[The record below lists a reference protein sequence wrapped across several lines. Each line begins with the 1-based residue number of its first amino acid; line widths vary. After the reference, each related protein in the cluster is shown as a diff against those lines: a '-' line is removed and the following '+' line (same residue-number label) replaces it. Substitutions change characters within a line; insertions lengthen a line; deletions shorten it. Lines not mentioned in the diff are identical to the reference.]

1 MDRAGLVGDDGPTH
15 HGVFDISYLRHLPG
29 MTMMAP
35 KDENELRH
43 MLKTA
48 VYSGIPM
55 ALRYP
60 RGAGYGVEMD
70 AEIETLEIGR
80 GELLLDGSDLCI
92 IAIGSTVYP
101 ALEAAEAL
109 GRKGVSAGVVNARF
123 VKPLDAELIKAVAN
137 KTGRL
142 VTVEENALQGGFGTA
157 VLEMLY
163 DSGLQNVKVKRLGI
177 PDRYIE
183 QGSQAQLRKD
193 VGIDAEGIAA
203 AAEAFMQ
210 G

>member
-1 MDRAGLVGDDGPTH
+1 
-15 HGVFDISYLRHLPG
+15 
-29 MTMMAP
+29 
-35 KDENELRH
+35 
-43 MLKTA
+43 
-48 VYSGIPM
+48 M

-60 RGAGYGVEMD
+60 RGAGFGVVMD
-70 AEIETLEIGR
+70 AEIQELEIGR
-80 GELLLDGSDLCI
+80 GEVLLDGSDLCI
-92 IAIGSTVYP
+92 VAIGSTVYP

-109 GRKGVSAGVVNARF
+109 GRKGFSVGVVNARF
-123 VKPLDAELIKAVAN
+123 VKPLDAELIMSVAS

-142 VTVEENALQGGFGTA
+142 ITVEENALQGGFGSA

-163 DSGLQNVKVKRLGI
+163 DNGLQNVKVKRLGI

-203 AAEAFMQ
+203 ATEEFLKI
-210 G
+210 

>member
-1 MDRAGLVGDDGPTH
+1 
-15 HGVFDISYLRHLPG
+15 
-29 MTMMAP
+29 MMAP

-48 VYSGIPM
+48 IYSGIPM

-60 RGAGYGVEMD
+60 RGSGYGVEMD
-70 AEIETLEIGR
+70 TEIITLEIGK
-80 GELLLDGSDLCI
+80 GELLLDGNDLCL
-92 IAIGSTVYP
+92 IAFGSTVYP
-101 ALEAAEAL
+101 ALEAAEGL
-109 GRKGVSAGVVNARF
+109 RQKGFSVGVVNARF
-123 VKPLDAELIKAVAN
+123 VKPLDAELIMSVAN

-142 VTVEENALQGGFGTA
+142 VTVEENALQGGFGSA

-163 DSGLQNVKVKRLGI
+163 DNGLQNVKVKRLGI

-193 VGIDAEGIAA
+193 VGIDAEGIGMA
-203 AAEAFMQ
+203 AAEFLKI
-210 G
+210 

>member
-1 MDRAGLVGDDGPTH
+1 
-15 HGVFDISYLRHLPG
+15 
-29 MTMMAP
+29 
-35 KDENELRH
+35 
-43 MLKTA
+43 
-48 VYSGIPM
+48 M

-70 AEIETLEIGR
+70 AEVQELEIGR
-80 GELLLDGSDLCI
+80 GELLLDGRDLCI

-101 ALEAAEAL
+101 AIEAAEAL
-109 GRKGVSAGVVNARF
+109 GQRGFSVGVVNARF
-123 VKPLDAELIKAVAN
+123 VKPLDAVLIMTVAK

-142 VTVEENALQGGFGTA
+142 VTVEENALQGGFGSA
-157 VLEMLY
+157 VLELLY
-163 DSGLQNVKVKRLGI
+163 DSGLQDVKVKRLGI

-203 AAEAFMQ
+203 AIEEFMKV
-210 G
+210 

>member
-1 MDRAGLVGDDGPTH
+1 
-15 HGVFDISYLRHLPG
+15 
-29 MTMMAP
+29 
-35 KDENELRH
+35 

-48 VYSGIPM
+48 VYSGVPM

-70 AEIETLEIGR
+70 TVLQTLEIGK

-109 GRKGVSAGVVNARF
+109 QQKGFSVGVVNARF
-123 VKPLDAELIKAVAN
+123 IKPLDAELIMSMAG

-142 VTVEENALQGGFGTA
+142 MTVEENALQGGFGSA
-157 VLEMLY
+157 VLELLH
-163 DSGLQNVKVKRLGI
+163 DNGLQGVKIRRLGI

-183 QGSQAQLRKD
+183 HGSQAQLRKD
-193 VGIDAEGIAA
+193 VGIDAGGIAA
-203 AAEAFMQ
+203 SAEDFLKV
-210 G
+210 